1 MHGALMTLAQ
11 AGDKGGDIDIGSMI
25 GFILVGAV
33 VGVLAR
39 FLVPGDDPMG
49 IVGTI
54 VLGVVGA
61 LIGGWAAGAI
71 FEDTEG
77 VDWIASVVAA
87 AILVLVWRAVVGS
100 RSRDRSTL

>member
-1 MHGALMTLAQ
+1 MLGAISHTLAQ
-11 AGDKGGDIDIGSMI
+11 AADRGGDLDIGSI
-25 GFILVGAV
+25 LGFVVVGAI

-61 LIGGWAAGAI
+61 VVGGWAAGAI

-77 VDWIASVVAA
+77 VDWIASVIAA
-87 AILVLVWRAVVGS
+87 VLLVLAWRALTGGRS
-100 RSRDRSTL
+100 RSHVS